1 MRYWLWCP
9 RIATFKVHFSYALYC
24 EAECFG
30 VTLVYL
36 SLSLSLSLFVDNSER
51 KTCPPSGFERRSND
65 FRGDPG
71 ALLSTKRFLAD
82 RQVPDSRKSVTSWHI
97 RKSWRGTDRLELFL
111 TATWTILGIKITLIY
126 SIVNIIVDSIKINK
140 VLWFFCNFT
149 KFKENLGTC
158 NSCSVLC
165 VCKWFR
171 MINPL
176 SIGTIKNLEV

>member
-1 MRYWLWCP
+1 MFLFVQHTSVSRLMGIYSSLHQWVRFYLCGNGTKPVVRRYPGCDTGCGVLALQLLRC
-9 RIATFKVHFSYALYC
+9 TFPMLSTVRLNASESRLYI
-24 EAECFG
+24 
-30 VTLVYL
+30 

-111 TATWTILGIKITLIY
+111 TATWTILGIKITLI
-126 SIVNIIVDSIKINK
+126 
-140 VLWFFCNFT
+140 
-149 KFKENLGTC
+149 
-158 NSCSVLC
+158 
-165 VCKWFR
+165 
-171 MINPL
+171 
-176 SIGTIKNLEV
+176 